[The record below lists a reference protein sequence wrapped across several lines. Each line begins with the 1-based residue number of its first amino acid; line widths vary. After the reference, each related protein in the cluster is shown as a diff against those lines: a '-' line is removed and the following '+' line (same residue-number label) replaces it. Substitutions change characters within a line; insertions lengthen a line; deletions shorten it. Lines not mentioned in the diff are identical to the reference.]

1 MTDTLIAAL
10 AVTLTVAD
18 GVIRGLG
25 RQLAEREA
33 DTGLLI
39 RALAKSLGTLDR
51 YGLLP

>member
-25 RQLAEREA
+25 RQLAGRDEHL
-33 DTGLLI
+33 GLLMRRSAVESGSRCAPGRI
-39 RALAKSLGTLDR
+39 
-51 YGLLP
+51 

>member
-25 RQLAEREA
+25 RQLAER
-33 DTGLLI
+33 DDDVHLLI
-39 RALAKSLGTLDR
+39 HALDR
-51 YGLLP
+51 LLP